1 MTLIATISLFIG
13 TRSAW
18 TQAMLAQPSPPGPPP
33 SPRTTV
39 YVVRSQG
46 GHRALPTSTDQHMY
60 LIAVTGSPMTISTAS
75 LGNATHP
82 G

>member
-1 MTLIATISLFIG
+1 
-13 TRSAW
+13 
-18 TQAMLAQPSPPGPPP
+18 MLAQPSPPGPPTLAP
-33 SPRTTV
+33 HSTAV
-39 YVVRSQG
+39 YVVRPQG